1 MARALG
7 GLTQKTSNWCVDSA
21 TVVLGPFRM
30 DARTAEL
37 PVTLQRES
45 WLRRER
51 ASGRFYDR
59 LMVVLGLVMLG
70 MIALAVALLKREAQP
85 GTLLYAPL
93 SALLLIGILLPAIAV
108 MALYA
113 RKVAVRRAEEGGL
126 GSGRLHVRLVA
137 LFTAIAAIPTV
148 LVAIFASVLFQSGLE
163 FWFSNRARNMLENT
177 VQIAQASYQREL
189 DRVTSETTTMS
200 SDLAGYLQQLSIGDP
215 RFGDLFAKQVYIRNL
230 SEAVIV
236 NVGKDGIPRSL
247 ILVNPYD
254 RPLERIIS
262 KEKIAGLKG
271 RHSVPIN
278 SADRIG
284 ALVPLNYGPQTYLYA
299 ARVFDPQF
307 RQQIERSSDVLHD
320 YRSLLK
326 RSRVNQLQFNAA
338 LLLGSLIIVGLSILT
353 ALKLADRLVRPVGE
367 LVDAAGRIEIGDFS
381 ARVPV
386 SNTDDEVQTLATAFN
401 QMTERLEEQTTEL
414 RTANTQLETRRAFIE
429 AVLSSV
435 TAGVIAVDTKRSI
448 LLLNRS
454 AETLLE
460 KGEAIEGKAL
470 AAVSPELEEFMLGQQ
485 SEANVLITAD
495 GVQRT
500 LAVKR
505 VRYQDGSVLTF
516 DDITDQL
523 TDQRRAAW
531 SDIARRIAHEI
542 KNPLTPIQLAAERLQ
557 RRFGGEIASDKETF
571 ERLTGTIVRQVGDLR
586 RMVDEFSNFARMPKP
601 VFRDENV
608 HEIARQALFLHEV
621 AHPAISFALEP
632 PNGEFRMVCDRRQ
645 LAQALTNVVKN
656 GVEAIESRRNR
667 GEHSLAGDRIELK
680 VHEQGDLLVIDVL
693 DTGVGLP
700 EDRERLTEPYMTTR
714 VRGTGLGLAIVKK
727 IVEEHMG
734 EIAFLDRQG
743 GGTHVRISF
752 DRAKLEAL
760 ASDEASQSKDDDN
773 DDDEDA

>member
-1 MARALG
+1 
-7 GLTQKTSNWCVDSA
+7 
-21 TVVLGPFRM
+21 M
-30 DARTAEL
+30 DARTAES
-37 PVTLQRES
+37 PVNLQRES
-45 WLRRER
+45 WLQRER

-59 LMVVLGLVMLG
+59 LMVLVGLVLASVLGLSAWLFSRSAEPG
-70 MIALAVALLKREAQP
+70 SLLSPPLIAV
-85 GTLLYAPL
+85 
-93 SALLLIGILLPAIAV
+93 LLIAILLPAIAL

-113 RKVAVRRAEEGGL
+113 RKVAVRRAEQGGL

-137 LFTAIAAIPTV
+137 LFTAIAAVPTV

-177 VQIAQASYQREL
+177 VQVARSTYDYEL
-189 DRVTSETTTMS
+189 GRVAAEGTTMATNMAEG
-200 SDLAGYLQQLSIGDP
+200 LARVPIDDP
-215 RFGDLFAKQVYIRNL
+215 RV
-230 SEAVIV
+230 SEA
-236 NVGKDGIPRSL
+236 L
-247 ILVNPYD
+247 
-254 RPLERIIS
+254 
-262 KEKIAGLKG
+262 A
-271 RHSVPIN
+271 
-278 SADRIG
+278 A
-284 ALVPLNYGPQTYLYA
+284 QTYLRSLNEA
-299 ARVFDPQF
+299 AIIHLDAGQEIRTLAVASGSYGLSLNDERIRTAVATLKGKPSDAAVDAKAPGRVAVLTRLGNLPDTYLYVGRVDPDVSE
-307 RQQIERSSDVLHD
+307 QIARSNDVLRD
-320 YRSLLK
+320 YRALLNK
-326 RSRVNQLQFNAA
+326 SHANQLRFNAA

-367 LVDAAGRIEIGDFS
+367 LVTAAGRIEAGDFS

-386 SNTDDEVQTLATAFN
+386 SKTEDEVQTLATAFN

-414 RTANTQLETRRAFIE
+414 RTANTQLDTRRAFIE

-435 TAGVIAVDTKRSI
+435 TAGVIAVDARHRI

-454 AETLLE
+454 AGTLLE
-460 KGEAIEGKAL
+460 QGEAIEGKTL
-470 AAVSPELEEFMLGQQ
+470 PSVSPELEEFMRGQQ
-485 SEANVLITAD
+485 SEANVLVTAE

-557 RRFGGEIASDKETF
+557 RRFGGDIASDKETF

-621 AHPAISFALEP
+621 AHPAVTFSLDP
-632 PNGEFRMVCDRRQ
+632 PTGDFRMVCDRRQ
-645 LAQALTNVVKN
+645 LGQALTNVVKN

-680 VHEQGDLLVIDVL
+680 LHDRDGLLVIDVL

-734 EIAFLDRQG
+734 EIAFLDRPG

-752 DRAKLEAL
+752 DTAKLAAL
-760 ASDEASQSKDDDN
+760 ASEEPSNTSEEGDDDA
-773 DDDEDA
+773 EDS

>member
-1 MARALG
+1 
-7 GLTQKTSNWCVDSA
+7 
-21 TVVLGPFRM
+21 M
-30 DARTAEL
+30 DARTAES
-37 PVTLQRES
+37 PVTLKQDSWLQRE
-45 WLRRER
+45 RV
-51 ASGRFYDR
+51 SGRFYDR
-59 LMVVLGLVMLG
+59 IAVLLALFLLIMVGLS
-70 MIALAVALLKREAQP
+70 AFLLRREAEP
-85 GTLLYAPL
+85 GTLLSPPL
-93 SALLLIGILLPAIAV
+93 IAILLVALLLPAISL

-113 RKVAVRRAEEGGL
+113 RKVAVRRAERGGL

-137 LFTAIAAIPTV
+137 LFTAIAAVPTV

-177 VQIAQASYQREL
+177 VQVARASYQREV
-189 DRVTSETTTMS
+189 DRVVNETVAAS
-200 SDLAGYLQQLSIGDP
+200 GDLADYLRMTTIDDP
-215 RFGDLFAKQVYIRNL
+215 RFAEAFGVKQVLNRGL
-230 SEAVIV
+230 SEAIIFTY
-236 NVGKDGIPRSL
+236 GPDKQIRTL
-247 ILVNPYD
+247 ALVDPYD
-254 RPLERIIS
+254 RPLDRDIPSAALGELQRRAVVS
-262 KEKIAGLKG
+262 
-271 RHSVPIN
+271 IN

-284 ALVPLNYGPQTYLYA
+284 ALTKLDYGPDTYLYE
-299 ARVFDPQF
+299 ARVFDPQL
-307 RQQIERSSDVLHD
+307 REQVQRASDVLRD

-326 RSRVNQLQFNAA
+326 RSRVNQLRFNAA
-338 LLLGSLIIVGLSILT
+338 LLLGALVIVGLSILT

-367 LVDAAGRIEIGDFS
+367 LVSAAGRIEAGDFS

-386 SNTDDEVQTLATAFN
+386 TNTEDEVQTLATAFN
-401 QMTERLEEQTTEL
+401 QMTARLEEQTNEL
-414 RTANTQLETRRAFIE
+414 RSANTQLDTRRAFIE

-435 TAGVIAVDTKRSI
+435 TAGVIAVDAQHRI

-460 KGEAIEGKAL
+460 QAEPIEGKAL
-470 AAVSPELEEFMLGQQ
+470 EAVSSELEEFMSGQQ
-485 SEANVLITAD
+485 SDANVLITAD
-495 GVQRT
+495 GIERT

-531 SDIARRIAHEI
+531 SDIAQRIAHEI

-557 RRFGGEIASDKETF
+557 RRFGEEVSSDKDTF

-601 VFRDENV
+601 VFRGENV

-621 AHPAISFALEP
+621 AHPAITFSLEP
-632 PNGEFRMVCDRRQ
+632 PTGDFRMVCDRRQ
-645 LAQALTNVVKN
+645 LAQALTNIVKN
-656 GVEAIESRRNR
+656 SVEAIESRRNR
-667 GEHSLAGDRIELK
+667 GEHSVAGDRVELK
-680 VHEQGDLLVIDVL
+680 LHEEGGLLVIDVL

-700 EDRERLTEPYMTTR
+700 HDRERLTEPYMTTR

-734 EIAFLDRQG
+734 EIAFLDRPG

-752 DRAKLEAL
+752 DEAKLSAL
-760 ASDEASQSKDDDN
+760 ASDGSSQNSQEDN
-773 DDDEDA
+773 DDNKDA